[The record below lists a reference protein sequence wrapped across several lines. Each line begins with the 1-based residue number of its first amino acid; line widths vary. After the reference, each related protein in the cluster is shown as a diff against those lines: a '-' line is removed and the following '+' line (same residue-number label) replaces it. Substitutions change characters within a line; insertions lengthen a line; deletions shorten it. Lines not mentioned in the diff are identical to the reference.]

1 MMGSRAGS
9 VRFVLIVGL
18 VVIALAGATVP
29 VSAET
34 TTRPATSKADYYL
47 DFLQPPAGAQTGAG
61 ITAETYNLMG
71 PSVQVAVV
79 DEEGHVVTSCSATIT
94 LSILNNPGGGTLGGI
109 TTVKAVNGVATFA
122 SLSIDAHGLG
132 YTLQATSPE
141 IAPATSPPF
150 DIVDVGEICGPG
162 PCSGSTAT
170 ETTGVQVDAISGESG
185 DLLSLSLGV
194 QTLECPG
201 YEASSD
207 VVTFGVSGSDRT
219 KTVTISVDKSV
230 VKKRPNKGAAH
241 FQVCYASPNPFT
253 QRDGTPA
260 PLVGGAYTGLL
271 PDCDNQPPVPPC
283 VLSRHKK
290 SGDAVVAF
298 LAPAGDPTGRT

>member
-1 MMGSRAGS
+1 MSSRTS
-9 VRFVLIVGL
+9 WVRFVSIAAL
-18 VVIALAGATVP
+18 VVIALAGVTVP
-29 VSAET
+29 TSAET
-34 TTRPATSKADYYL
+34 IAKADYYL
-47 DFLQPPAGAQTGAG
+47 EFLQPPAGTQVGSN
-61 ITAETYNLMG
+61 ITAETYDPTG
-71 PSVQVAVV
+71 TSVQVAVV
-79 DEEGHVVTSCSATIT
+79 DEEGQVVTSCSAMIT
-94 LSILNNPGGGTLGGI
+94 LSILNNPGGGTLGGL
-109 TTVKAVNGVATFA
+109 TSVKAVNGVATFD

-170 ETTGVQVDAISGESG
+170 ETTGVKVDAVSGESG
-185 DLLSLSLGV
+185 DLLSVSLGV
-194 QTLECPG
+194 ETLECTG

-219 KTVTISVDKSV
+219 KTVTITVDKSV
-230 VKKRPNKGAAH
+230 VKKRSNSGAAH

-260 PLVGGAYTGLL
+260 PPVGGVFTGLL
-271 PDCDNQPPVPPC
+271 PDCDNQTPVPPC

-290 SGDAVVAF
+290 SGDAVVSF